1 MKARS
6 RLNRHKHFV
15 PYTDKQVKLSLF
27 IGFALLMTFIL
38 TVLAV
43 IHFNQDQEE
52 LLSPIPNGASL
63 HVVSVAHASE
73 IEQSVATPE
82 PVKTAKVTAYSCGG
96 LKTEA
101 EIRMNCP
108 SLFSGEPTTAD
119 GSVPQPYK
127 TVACDRANLG
137 KYFEIESVGRV
148 KCTDTGGAIKGA
160 GRFDLYVTDVQE
172 ARQWGVKQ
180 LEYKV
185 IE

>member
-6 RLNRHKHFV
+6 RLKRS
-15 PYTDKQVKLSLF
+15 PYTQRQVRLAVIFSLGLLFLF
-27 IGFALLMTFIL
+27 ISV
-38 TVLAV
+38 VLAV
-43 IHFNQDQEE
+43 VFYDSNADDE
-52 LLSPIPNGASL
+52 LISPIPNGASL

>member
-6 RLNRHKHFV
+6 RLKRS
-15 PYTDKQVKLSLF
+15 PYSQQQVRLAVIFSLGLLFLF
-27 IGFALLMTFIL
+27 ISV
-38 TVLAV
+38 VLAV
-43 IHFNQDQEE
+43 VFFGSQENDE
-52 LLSPIPNGASL
+52 LISPIPNGASL
-63 HVVSVAHASE
+63 HVVTTAYASE
-73 IEQSVATPE
+73 LEQPVATPE

-96 LKTEA
+96 LNTEA

-172 ARQWGVKQ
+172 SRQWGVKQ
-180 LEYKV
+180 LEYTV

>member
-6 RLNRHKHFV
+6 RLKRS
-15 PYTDKQVKLSLF
+15 PYSQQQVRLAVIFSLGLLLLF
-27 IGFALLMTFIL
+27 ISV
-38 TVLAV
+38 VLAV
-43 IHFNQDQEE
+43 VFFGSQENDE
-52 LLSPIPNGASL
+52 LISPIPNGASL
-63 HVVSVAHASE
+63 HVVTTAYASE
-73 IEQSVATPE
+73 LEQSVATPE

-180 LEYKV
+180 LEYTV

>member
-6 RLNRHKHFV
+6 RLKRS
-15 PYTDKQVKLSLF
+15 PYSQQQVRLAVIFSLGILFLF
-27 IGFALLMTFIL
+27 ISV
-38 TVLAV
+38 VLAV
-43 IHFNQDQEE
+43 VFFGSQENDE
-52 LLSPIPNGASL
+52 LISPIPNGASL

-73 IEQSVATPE
+73 IEQPVATSE

-119 GSVPQPYK
+119 GSVPKPYK

-180 LEYKV
+180 LEYTV